1 MRKLLVSAGICTALF
16 ATPAFADNTIKFS
29 KSACEPMALLVVDV
43 HDHVLAGKPLS
54 EYSKWPPTNIPELKR
69 FYLVIGRVSEQ
80 NRDLTSIELGEA
92 FYQACLRGTNFTLY
106 PEV

>member
-1 MRKLLVSAGICTALF
+1 MRKLAVSLGICATLF
-16 ATPAFADNTIKFS
+16 ATAALADNTIKFS

-43 HDHVLAGKPLS
+43 HDHVLSGKPLS
-54 EYSKWPPTNIPELKR
+54 EYSKWPPTNVPELKR

-92 FYQACLRGTNFTLY
+92 FYTSCLRGTNFTLY
-106 PEV
+106 LEV

>member
-1 MRKLLVSAGICTALF
+1 MRKLAVSLGIAACFVA
-16 ATPAFADNTIKFS
+16 ASAFADNTIKFA

-54 EYSKWPPTNIPELKR
+54 EYSEWPPTNVPELKR